1 LYWLK
6 SINLDKKQRF
16 IHNRTKTIKDL
27 EIRFRY
33 VKSEDNPADIG
44 SRGCA
49 PNELKNKKKPEK
61 TFGGQVQT
69 ENKKAK
75 KAFDDIILSIDAET
89 ILIQQAQ
96 MKVGNNKIQ
105 KWNLHGDSN
114 KLYRVH
120 ARLGNRIGLKRKDK
134 LCPKF

>member
-1 LYWLK
+1 MTIKPMTITKAESLAAEVGAKIIKFVKEQLNLDKAILTAWTDSKCVLYWLK

-69 ENKKAK
+69 
-75 KAFDDIILSIDAET
+75 
-89 ILIQQAQ
+89 
-96 MKVGNNKIQ
+96 G
-105 KWNLHGDSN
+105 
-114 KLYRVH
+114 
-120 ARLGNRIGLKRKDK
+120 
-134 LCPKF
+134 